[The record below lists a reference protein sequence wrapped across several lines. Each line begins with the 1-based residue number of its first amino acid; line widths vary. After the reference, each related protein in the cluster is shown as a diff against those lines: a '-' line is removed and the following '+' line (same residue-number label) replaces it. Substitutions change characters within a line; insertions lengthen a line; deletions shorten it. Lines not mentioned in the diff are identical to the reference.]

1 VDHGT
6 AAGMD
11 WRCTPLSVTYGIMI
25 NFNCIICYLLRDEF
39 DESVILVANS
49 FKKAVRIAC
58 PRILDPI
65 YTRARALI

>member
-11 WRCTPLSVTYGIMI
+11 WRCTPLSVTYGIII

-39 DESVILVANS
+39 DESVILVAN
-49 FKKAVRIAC
+49 FV
-58 PRILDPI
+58 
-65 YTRARALI
+65 